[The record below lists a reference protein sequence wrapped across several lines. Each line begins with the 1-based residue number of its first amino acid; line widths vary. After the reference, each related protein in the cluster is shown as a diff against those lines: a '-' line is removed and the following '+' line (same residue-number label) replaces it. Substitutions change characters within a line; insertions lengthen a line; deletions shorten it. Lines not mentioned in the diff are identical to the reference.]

1 MHIAISLKVL
11 GMSKGID
18 EFRPG
23 ERVAS
28 NVFGKYFGVPGRV
41 RGKSQVQYDQATRY
55 NIELDI
61 GKVITLCH
69 YQIDRLEE

>member
-1 MHIAISLKVL
+1 
-11 GMSKGID
+11 MSKGID

-28 NVFGKYFGVPGRV
+28 NVFGKYCGVPGRV
-41 RGKSQVQYDQATRY
+41 RGKSQVQYDQSTRY